1 MLYNIKRSDCM
12 NIKERGFTLAEVLIT
27 LGIIGVIA
35 ALTLPMLLAETKKI
49 ETSARLKKFVSTFQ
63 QAIMQSELVNG
74 KASEWTQFR
83 CSSGNNAICTNE
95 EEEARGKAPEQ
106 FFNTYLKDYMKYL
119 KAGSTNDVMSSLPT
133 DQQLGAFIVY
143 LNDGT
148 TFSLVQGDCIDITFD
163 TNGDRLP
170 NVAGRDRFTFLLCN
184 PDAANWTDGTN
195 NIAFITYGGRD
206 NATDRNRQTA
216 LNRCKSNARYCSY
229 LLQMDNWEFKDDY
242 PYKL

>member
-1 MLYNIKRSDCM
+1 M
-12 NIKERGFTLAEVLIT
+12 NIKKRGFTLAEVLIT

-106 FFNTYLKDYMKYL
+106 FFNTYLKVCEDYDISLRFALFYNIGYL
-119 KAGSTNDVMSSLPT
+119 DRKLIIKRAVEENSLSASIKHIEYIRYNI
-133 DQQLGAFIVY
+133 LKNFY
-143 LNDGT
+143 
-148 TFSLVQGDCIDITFD
+148 DIYKEK
-163 TNGDRLP
+163 LSEE
-170 NVAGRDRFTFLLCN
+170 
-184 PDAANWTDGTN
+184 
-195 NIAFITYGGRD
+195 
-206 NATDRNRQTA
+206 Q
-216 LNRCKSNARYCSY
+216 SNAVLKEIDRKSQIIKPSY
-229 LLQMDNWEFKDDY
+229 R
-242 PYKL
+242 